1 MTFDVLVLAALGAGA
16 GVGLVV
22 CAGELTGR
30 PLTAPRLRLR
40 APARSVGALAAG
52 LLVLALTRWIAVAV
66 GIAILVANAPRLFGG
81 GRSERERMARL
92 DALATWAE
100 SLRDLVATGSALPEA
115 VGRSI
120 PAAPAELADPLAA
133 LSERL
138 ALREPLDT
146 ALLALADDLD
156 DIAGDLLV
164 AALALNARVQGRQLV
179 TVLAGLASSLRVEVD
194 LRRRVDAERRSTR
207 RAVRIVSGVTVFM
220 ALGLATL
227 NPVFLAPYRTPAGQ
241 VALAVVVAVYA
252 IGLVWLQRL
261 AASPKPQRILSGG
274 AA

>member
-1 MTFDVLVLAALGAGA
+1 MSIDVIVLAALGTGA
-16 GVGLVV
+16 GLGILLLL
-22 CAGELTGR
+22 GELTGR
-30 PLTAPRLRLR
+30 PIAIRRPPVRV
-40 APARSVGALAAG
+40 PARVLAAFAVG

-66 GIAILVANAPRLFGG
+66 GIAILTAHAPRLFGG
-81 GRSERERMARL
+81 GRAERERMARL
-92 DALATWAE
+92 DALATWSE

-120 PAAPAELADPLAA
+120 PAAPAELARPLAR

-138 ALREPLDT
+138 ELREPLDT
-146 ALLALADDLD
+146 ALLALADDLN
-156 DIAGDLLV
+156 DIAGDVLV

-179 TVLAGLASSLRVEVD
+179 TVLSGLATSLRTEVD
-194 LRRRVDAERRSTR
+194 LRRRVDAERRATR

-227 NPVFLAPYRTPAGQ
+227 NPVFLAPYRTPGGQ

-252 IGLVWLQRL
+252 CGLVWLQRL
-261 AASPKPQRILSGG
+261 AVAPPPRRFLSGG
-274 AA
+274 AR